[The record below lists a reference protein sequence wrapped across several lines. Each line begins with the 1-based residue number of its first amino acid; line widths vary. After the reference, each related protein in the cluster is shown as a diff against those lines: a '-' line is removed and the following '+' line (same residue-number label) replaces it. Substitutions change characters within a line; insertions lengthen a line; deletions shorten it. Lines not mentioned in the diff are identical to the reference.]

1 MGVVLEVVEF
11 IGAGTFVHVG
21 YMNAKFQT
29 RKDAASYYDRH
40 NPHMR
45 SLNAYDTWASD
56 WDPVTRLKYIVRED
70 CNVQQTIAP
79 FDPADLPRIDSNTR
93 VYSSLN

>member
-11 IGAGTFVHVG
+11 TEAGTFVHVG

-29 RKDAASYYDRH
+29 RKDAASYYNRH

-45 SLNAYDTWASD
+45 SLNAHNTWASD

-70 CNVQQTIAP
+70 YNVQQTIAP
-79 FDPADLPRIDSNTR
+79 FDPDDLPQLDGNTR
-93 VYSSLN
+93 MHTFLN